1 MGIQDVTGW
10 IFVVGGAANA
20 GRAVPQLVRARRS
33 EAPADAIAAGAWSG
47 LVVGLGSLVTGVLYL
62 SDHGTALYWIAVTLT
77 VAGLI
82 TLMAESIVSR
92 RRARLLGPG
101 AADVPG
107 PGPAIAPDAGTAG
120 LVERIK
126 NVRFGTVRLAPG
138 YDEEEV
144 DVFLDT
150 LVAALGGDGQLD
162 RSELRDARFTTTR
175 IRPGYAMPDV
185 DTFLDEVAHASW

>member
-1 MGIQDVTGW
+1 
-10 IFVVGGAANA
+10 
-20 GRAVPQLVRARRS
+20 
-33 EAPADAIAAGAWSG
+33 
-47 LVVGLGSLVTGVLYL
+47 
-62 SDHGTALYWIAVTLT
+62 
-77 VAGLI
+77 
-82 TLMAESIVSR
+82 
-92 RRARLLGPG
+92 
-101 AADVPG
+101 VPG

-162 RSELRDARFTTTR
+162 RSELRDARFKTTR